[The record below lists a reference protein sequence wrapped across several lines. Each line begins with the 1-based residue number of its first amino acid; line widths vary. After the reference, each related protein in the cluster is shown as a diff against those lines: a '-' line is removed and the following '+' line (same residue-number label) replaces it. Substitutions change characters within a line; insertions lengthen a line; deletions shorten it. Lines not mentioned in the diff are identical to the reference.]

1 MENFTES
8 LNQVITANEKITSEL
23 VIVKNVNINVEN
35 RIVNLQKL
43 QAKSQQYNERKD
55 VKISG
60 ILKRNTLSTRS

>member
-8 LNQVITANEKITSEL
+8 LNQVMTANEKITSEL

-60 ILKRNTLSTRS
+60 ILKCNTLSTRS